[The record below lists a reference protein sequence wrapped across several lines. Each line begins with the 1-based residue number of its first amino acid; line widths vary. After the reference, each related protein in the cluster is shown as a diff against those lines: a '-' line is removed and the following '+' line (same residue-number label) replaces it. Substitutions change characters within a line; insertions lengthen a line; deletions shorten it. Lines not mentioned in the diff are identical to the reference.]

1 MTNQSKTEY
10 HQMHVGF
17 EFPPSSSKLD
27 SAMVDTYLKAVE
39 ETSPL
44 YCDTEL
50 VPPTALAACAMSA
63 LSGSISFPPG
73 TIHISQ
79 ELEFL
84 GTVCREDTITCQA
97 KVSRKQDRGKLHLM
111 TIDLNVF
118 KDQQK
123 VMTSKVGFVLPQTG

>member
-1 MTNQSKTEY
+1 MTNQPKTEY
-10 HQMHVGF
+10 HQMNVGF
-17 EFPPSSSKLD
+17 EFPRSSSKLD

-39 ETSPL
+39 EASPL
-44 YCDTEL
+44 YRDTKL

-63 LSGSISFPPG
+63 LSGSISLPPG
-73 TIHISQ
+73 TLHVSQ

-84 GTVCREDTITCQA
+84 GTVCRGDTITCQA
-97 KVSRKQDRGKLHLM
+97 KVARKQDRGKLHLM

-123 VMTSKVGFVLPQTG
+123 VMTSKVGFVLPPTG